1 METLW
6 NDLRYGW
13 RVMRRSP
20 GFAAVAILTLAIG
33 IGANAAIF
41 SIVNGVLLRPL
52 PFPDSSRIVTIWET
66 DANRNVVRGTA
77 SPAEFLDWC
86 DMNHSFAELSG
97 WRSLLFTITGSGDA
111 EQVHGSQVSGNF
123 FRMLGVGPVIGRDF
137 SSEDEK
143 PGREQVAIL
152 TYALWQR
159 HYGGDSSVIGKS
171 ILLDEKP
178 YTIIGILP
186 RSFSLYGVA
195 PELDIWVPFA
205 FNRAQLNRED
215 HELVIFG
222 RLLPGVS
229 LPQAQAEMETIVSQL
244 KKQYPGIDQEN
255 GVRVSGFHDEL
266 IKSLRPS
273 IVILLA
279 AVGFVL
285 LIACANVANLM
296 LARAATREREIA
308 VRAALGAG
316 RRRILRQLLTESALM
331 ALIGGALGIA
341 VAYGGIHLLRAGL
354 PPIGG
359 RGQIP
364 HVEWIGIDGT
374 VLAFTLF
381 VSLLTGIIFGL
392 APAIQIS
399 RSELFESLKE
409 GSRGST
415 GGRRSHF
422 TQSSLVVSEVAL
434 SLMLLVGA
442 GVLIRS
448 FFLIMSDSLG
458 FDPSNVLSMQI
469 FLSAPRYPKAQQ
481 VNNFYQRVIEGV
493 GALPGVKSASAA
505 NFLPLTGW
513 SGFCDFDISGRA
525 TPPSGEHFTGQYRVA
540 DWRYLQTMGIS
551 VKQGRDLVASDGVD
565 TQSVALI
572 NEALARRYWPN
583 QDPVGQQIRL
593 KFPDTRQPWDPEPRE
608 GWLNIVGIV
617 SDVRDWE
624 WGEQKIGQIYL
635 PYTQNA
641 SRIMHLVV
649 RSEGEPTQLVS
660 GVRSVVNSV
669 EPNQPVTD
677 ARSMDDY
684 LAASVSRRRLS
695 MLLLVL
701 FAGVATVLAAVGI
714 YGVMAYAVTQRS
726 HEIGIRMALGAEPN
740 DVLRM
745 VVTDG
750 MKLAG
755 IGLVIGIAASY
766 AAAHYLASQL
776 YGVKAKD
783 PITVICVSVGLA
795 LVAISACYFP
805 ARRATKVDPL
815 EALRYE

>member
-20 GFAAVAILTLAIG
+20 GFAAVALLTLAIG

-66 DANRNVVRGTA
+66 DANRNIVRGTA
-77 SPAEFLDWC
+77 SPAEFLDWR

-97 WRSLLFTITGSGDA
+97 WRSLLFTITGNGEA

-143 PGREQVAIL
+143 PGSEQVAIL

-186 RSFSLYGVA
+186 RSFSLFGVA
-195 PELDIWVPFA
+195 PDLDIWVPFA
-205 FNRAQLNRED
+205 FNRAQLNREN

-222 RLLPGVS
+222 RLRPGVS
-229 LPQAQAEMETIVSQL
+229 LLQAQAEMETIMSQL

-255 GVRVSGFHDEL
+255 GVRVAGFHDEL
-266 IKSLRPS
+266 TKSLRPS

-308 VRAALGAG
+308 VRATLGAG

-331 ALIGGALGIA
+331 ALVGGALGIA
-341 VAYGGIHLLRAGL
+341 VAYGGIHLLLEGLPRAGH
-354 PPIGG
+354 
-359 RGQIP
+359 GQIP
-364 HVEWIGIDGT
+364 HSEWIGIDGT
-374 VLAFTLF
+374 VLAFTLL
-381 VSLLTGIIFGL
+381 VSLFTGIVFGL

-422 TQSSLVVSEVAL
+422 IQSSLVVSEVAL

-481 VNNFYQRVIEGV
+481 VVNFYQRVIEGV

-513 SGFCDFDISGRA
+513 SGFCDFDIAGRA

-540 DWRYLQTMGIS
+540 DWRYLQTMGIA

-565 TQSVALI
+565 TRSVALI

-593 KFPDTRQPWDPEPRE
+593 IFPDTRQPWDPEPRA
-608 GWLNIVGIV
+608 GWLSIVGIV
-617 SDVRDWE
+617 SDVRESE
-624 WGEQKIGQIYL
+624 WGEQKVGQIYL

-649 RSEGEPTQLVS
+649 RSDADPAQLVS

-669 EPNQPVTD
+669 DPDQPVTE
-677 ARSMDDY
+677 ARSMDEY

-714 YGVMAYAVTQRS
+714 YGVMAYSVMQRS

-745 VVTDG
+745 VVSDG

-766 AAAHYLASQL
+766 AAVHYLASQL
-776 YGVKAKD
+776 YGVKTKD

>member
-20 GFAAVAILTLAIG
+20 GFAAVALLTLAIG

-66 DANRNVVRGTA
+66 DANRNIVRGTA
-77 SPAEFLDWC
+77 SPAEFLDWRE
-86 DMNHSFAELSG
+86 MNHSFTELSG

-205 FNRAQLNRED
+205 FNRAQLNREN

-222 RLLPGVS
+222 RLRPGVP
-229 LPQAQAEMETIVSQL
+229 LHQAQAEMETILSQL

-255 GVRVSGFHDEL
+255 GVRVAGFHDEL

-279 AVGFVL
+279 AVGFLL

-296 LARAATREREIA
+296 LARASTREREIA
-308 VRAALGAG
+308 VRATLGAG

-331 ALIGGALGIA
+331 ALLGGALGIA
-341 VAYGGIHLLRAGL
+341 VAYGGIHLLREGL
-354 PPIGG
+354 PRAG

-364 HVEWIGIDGT
+364 HAEWIGIDGT

-392 APAIQIS
+392 APAVQIS

-422 TQSSLVVSEVAL
+422 IQSSLVVSEVAL

-469 FLSAPRYPKAQQ
+469 FLSAPHYPKAQQ
-481 VNNFYQRVIEGV
+481 VVNFYQRVIEGV

-513 SGFCDFDISGRA
+513 SGFCDFDIAGRA

-551 VKQGRDLVASDGVD
+551 VKQGRDLVASDGPD

-617 SDVRDWE
+617 SDVRDAE
-624 WGEQKIGQIYL
+624 WGEQKVGQIYL

-649 RSEGEPTQLVS
+649 RSEGDPTQLVS

-669 EPNQPVTD
+669 DPSQPVTE

-745 VVTDG
+745 VVRDG

-766 AAAHYLASQL
+766 AAVHYLASQL
-776 YGVKAKD
+776 YGVKTKD
-783 PITVICVSVGLA
+783 PITVLCVSVGLA

>member
-20 GFAAVAILTLAIG
+20 GFAAVALLTLAIG

-52 PFPDSSRIVTIWET
+52 PFPDSSRIVTVWET
-66 DANRNVVRGTA
+66 DANRNIVRGTA
-77 SPAEFLDWC
+77 SPAELLDWR

-97 WRSLLFTITGSGDA
+97 WRSLLFTITGSGEA

-143 PGREQVAIL
+143 PGNEQVAIL

-159 HYGGDSSVIGKS
+159 HYGGDSSVLGKS

-205 FNRAQLNRED
+205 FNRAQLNREN

-222 RLLPGVS
+222 RLRPGVS
-229 LPQAQAEMETIVSQL
+229 LPQAQAEMETILSQL

-255 GVRVSGFHDEL
+255 GVRVAGFHEEL

-308 VRAALGAG
+308 VRATLGAG

-331 ALIGGALGIA
+331 SLIGGVLGIA
-341 VAYGGIHLLRAGL
+341 VAYGGIHLLRGGL
-354 PPIGG
+354 PPMGG

-364 HVEWIGIDGT
+364 HAEWIGIDGT

-422 TQSSLVVSEVAL
+422 IQSSLVVSEVAL

-448 FFLIMSDSLG
+448 FFLD
-458 FDPSNVLSMQI
+458 
-469 FLSAPRYPKAQQ
+469 Y
-481 VNNFYQRVIEGV
+481 V
-493 GALPGVKSASAA
+493 G
-505 NFLPLTGW
+505 
-513 SGFCDFDISGRA
+513 
-525 TPPSGEHFTGQYRVA
+525 
-540 DWRYLQTMGIS
+540 
-551 VKQGRDLVASDGVD
+551 
-565 TQSVALI
+565 
-572 NEALARRYWPN
+572 
-583 QDPVGQQIRL
+583 
-593 KFPDTRQPWDPEPRE
+593 
-608 GWLNIVGIV
+608 
-617 SDVRDWE
+617 
-624 WGEQKIGQIYL
+624 
-635 PYTQNA
+635 
-641 SRIMHLVV
+641 
-649 RSEGEPTQLVS
+649 
-660 GVRSVVNSV
+660 
-669 EPNQPVTD
+669 
-677 ARSMDDY
+677 
-684 LAASVSRRRLS
+684 
-695 MLLLVL
+695 
-701 FAGVATVLAAVGI
+701 
-714 YGVMAYAVTQRS
+714 
-726 HEIGIRMALGAEPN
+726 
-740 DVLRM
+740 
-745 VVTDG
+745 
-750 MKLAG
+750 
-755 IGLVIGIAASY
+755 
-766 AAAHYLASQL
+766 
-776 YGVKAKD
+776 
-783 PITVICVSVGLA
+783 
-795 LVAISACYFP
+795 
-805 ARRATKVDPL
+805 
-815 EALRYE
+815 

>member
-20 GFAAVAILTLAIG
+20 GFAAVALLTLAIG

-66 DANRNVVRGTA
+66 DANRNIVRGTA
-77 SPAEFLDWC
+77 SPAEFLDWRE
-86 DMNHSFAELSG
+86 MNHSFTELSG

-205 FNRAQLNRED
+205 FNRAQLNREN

-222 RLLPGVS
+222 RLRPGVP
-229 LPQAQAEMETIVSQL
+229 LHQAQAEMETILSQL

-255 GVRVSGFHDEL
+255 GVRVAGFHDEL

-279 AVGFVL
+279 AVGFLL

-308 VRAALGAG
+308 VRATLGAG

-331 ALIGGALGIA
+331 ALLGGALGIA
-341 VAYGGIHLLRAGL
+341 VAYGGIHLLREGL
-354 PPIGG
+354 PRAG

-364 HVEWIGIDGT
+364 HAEWIGIDGT

-381 VSLLTGIIFGL
+381 VSLMTGIVFGL
-392 APAIQIS
+392 APAVQIS

-422 TQSSLVVSEVAL
+422 IQSSLVVSEVAL

-469 FLSAPRYPKAQQ
+469 FLSAPHYPKAQQ
-481 VNNFYQRVIEGV
+481 VVNFYQRVIEGV

-513 SGFCDFDISGRA
+513 SGFCDFDIAGRA

-551 VKQGRDLVASDGVD
+551 VKQGRDLVASDGPD

-572 NEALARRYWPN
+572 NEALAHRYWPN

-617 SDVRDWE
+617 SDVRDAE
-624 WGEQKIGQIYL
+624 WGEQKVGQIYL

-649 RSEGEPTQLVS
+649 RSEGDPTQLVS

-669 EPNQPVTD
+669 DPSQPVTE

-745 VVTDG
+745 VVSDG

-766 AAAHYLASQL
+766 AAVHYLASQL
-776 YGVKAKD
+776 YGVKTKD
-783 PITVICVSVGLA
+783 PITVLCVSVGLA

>member
-13 RVMRRSP
+13 RAMRRSP
-20 GFAAVAILTLAIG
+20 GFTAVALLTLAIG

-52 PFPDSSRIVTIWET
+52 PFPDPNRIVTIWET

-77 SPAEFLDWC
+77 SPAEFLDWR

-143 PGREQVAIL
+143 PGSEQVAIL

-159 HYGGDSSVIGKS
+159 HYGGDSRVIGKS

-178 YTIIGILP
+178 YTVIGILP

-205 FNRAQLNRED
+205 FNRAQLNREN

-222 RLLPGVS
+222 RLRPGVS
-229 LPQAQAEMETIVSQL
+229 LLQAQAEMETILSQL

-255 GVRVSGFHDEL
+255 GVRVAGFHDEL
-266 IKSLRPS
+266 TKSLRPS

-296 LARAATREREIA
+296 LARASTREREIA
-308 VRAALGAG
+308 VRATLGAG

-331 ALIGGALGIA
+331 AFIGGALGIA
-341 VAYGGIHLLRAGL
+341 VAYGGIHLLREGL
-354 PPIGG
+354 PRAG

-364 HVEWIGIDGT
+364 HAEWIGIDGA

-422 TQSSLVVSEVAL
+422 IQSSLVVSEVAL

-469 FLSAPRYPKAQQ
+469 FLSAPHYPKAQQ
-481 VNNFYQRVIEGV
+481 VVNFYQRVIEGV

-513 SGFCDFDISGRA
+513 SGFCDFDIAGRA

-551 VKQGRDLVASDGVD
+551 VKQGRGLVASDGSD

-583 QDPVGQQIRL
+583 QDPVGQQVRL

-608 GWLNIVGIV
+608 GWLSIVGIV
-617 SDVRDWE
+617 NDVRESE
-624 WGEQKIGQIYL
+624 WGEQKVGQIYL

-649 RSEGEPTQLVS
+649 RSEGDPTQLVS
-660 GVRSVVNSV
+660 AVRSVVNSV
-669 EPNQPVTD
+669 DSNQPVTE
-677 ARSMDDY
+677 ARSMDEY

-701 FAGVATVLAAVGI
+701 FAAVATVLAAVGI

-726 HEIGIRMALGAEPN
+726 HEIGIRMALGAEPK

-745 VVTDG
+745 VVSDG

-766 AAAHYLASQL
+766 AAVHYLASQL
-776 YGVKAKD
+776 YGVKTKD

-795 LVAISACYFP
+795 LIAISACYFP